1 MNRIVFSLLCLLAT
15 VFLPAGSTEAQQPK
29 KVSRVGLLLSGS
41 PSSTKEGVEA
51 FRQRLHELGYIEK
64 QNIVIEYRYAEGVA
78 DRHPNLAAE
87 LVKLKVDIIVVSGT
101 PATQAAKNATKTI
114 PILMSSVADPVG
126 TGLIASLA
134 HPGGNVTGLSN
145 LYEELGGKQL
155 ELLKEAFPKISRV
168 AVLWDPVN
176 VGNVLMLKNLKV
188 AAGALQITLQPLEV
202 HIPDDLEPAFAV
214 IKREGASALSVLANS
229 LVNTYST
236 RIVDFAAKS
245 RLPAIYGESRWVDA
259 GGLMSYGPD
268 YTDLD
273 RRTAIYVDKIL
284 KGTKPADLPVEQP
297 TKFEFIINLNAA
309 KQIGMTIP
317 PNVLSRADKVIK

>member
-1 MNRIVFSLLCLLAT
+1 MKAKLFAYALPALILAT
-15 VFLPAGSTEAQQPK
+15 IHLANAQQPK
-29 KVSRVGLLLSGS
+29 KVQRIGLLSSGS
-41 PSSTKEGVEA
+41 PSSTKKGVEA
-51 FRQRLHELGYIEK
+51 FRQRLRELGYIEG
-64 QNIVIEYRYAEGVA
+64 QTIVIEHRYAEGVA
-78 DRHPNLAAE
+78 DRFPNLVAE
-87 LVKLKVDIIVVSGT
+87 LVQLKVDVIVVGGT

-114 PILMSSVADPVG
+114 PIVMTSVADPVG

-145 LYEELGGKQL
+145 LYEDLGGKQL

-168 AVLWDPVN
+168 AVLWDPAN
-176 VGNVLMLKNLKV
+176 TSNALWLRELKV
-188 AAGALQITLQPLEV
+188 AAGALRITLQPQEV
-202 HIPDDLEPAFAV
+202 HVPADLEPAFAA
-214 IKREGASALSVLANS
+214 IKREGASAFSVLANS
-229 LVNTYST
+229 LTNTYRT

-245 RLPAIYGESRWVDA
+245 RLPAIYGESRWVDT

-297 TKFEFIINLNAA
+297 TKFEFIINLKAA
-309 KQIGMTIP
+309 KQIGLTIP
-317 PNVLSRADKVIK
+317 PNVLLRADKVIK

>member
-1 MNRIVFSLLCLLAT
+1 MKKIIVCIALGAMLLA
-15 VFLPAGSTEAQQPK
+15 LCMPAEAQQPK
-29 KVSRVGLLLSGS
+29 KVPRIGLLSSGS

-51 FRQRLHELGYIEK
+51 FRQRLHELGYIEG

-78 DRHPNLAAE
+78 DRFPNLGAR
-87 LVKLKVDIIVVSGT
+87 LGKLKVDIIVVSGT

-114 PILMSSVADPVG
+114 PIVMASVADPVG

-168 AVLWDPVN
+168 AVLWDPAN
-176 VGNVLMLKNLKV
+176 TGNVLLLRELKV
-188 AAGALQITLQPLEV
+188 AAGALRITLQPLEV
-202 HIPDDLEPAFAV
+202 HVPDDLEPAFAA
-214 IKREGASALSVLANS
+214 IKREGASAFSVLANS
-229 LVNTYST
+229 LTNTYRT

-245 RLPAIYGESRWVDA
+245 RLPAIYGESRWVDT

-268 YTDLD
+268 YTDLWY
-273 RRTAIYVDKIL
+273 RAAIYVDKIL
-284 KGTKPADLPVEQP
+284 KGATPAELPVERP
-297 TKFEFIINLNAA
+297 MKFDLVINLKAA
-309 KQIGMTIP
+309 KQIGLTIP
-317 PNVLSRADKVIK
+317 PNVLARADRVIR